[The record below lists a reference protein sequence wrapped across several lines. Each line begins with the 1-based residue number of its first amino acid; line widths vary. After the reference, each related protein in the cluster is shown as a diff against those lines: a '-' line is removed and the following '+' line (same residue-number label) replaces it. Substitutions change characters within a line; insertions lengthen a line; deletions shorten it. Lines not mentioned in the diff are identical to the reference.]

1 MPATYVTEQ
10 ELRDNLGIQDLYPDS
25 VIEECCQ
32 SAQDI
37 LNQFLWFD
45 SAPVVGTALQ
55 NNVATVMIANPAI
68 FNTGQSVTLAGC
80 GATYNG
86 TYTITGTIPWTAG
99 TTTSLPS
106 IAFDRNLWNWP
117 NGYSFIQFAK
127 VAANLNFT
135 RVLPYGSATGADTKT
150 NSYATTPAV
159 REAAMILAVD
169 IFQARQVSQTG
180 GVTIDGFSPSPYRMG
195 NSMIGKIRGLIA
207 GYTNPAAMVG
217 QMPTPITT
225 LRATIA
231 TALANINVWN
241 TYDFPPPTITANSVI
256 VAPADSYLTPSNNT
270 NLNISPLANLKIIL
284 TVPMLDNRGNL
295 NGIETLACAVF
306 KKLATSNIVMNIGSM
321 SAPSVLSV
329 QSGDL
334 LTASFDISVLTSWE

>member
-1 MPATYVTEQ
+1 MPASYVTEQ
-10 ELRDNLGIQDLYPDS
+10 ELRDNLGIGDLYSDA

-32 SAQDI
+32 SAQDL

-55 NNVATVMIANPAI
+55 NNVATVMVANPGI
-68 FNTGQSVTLAGC
+68 FSTGDSVTLSGC

-99 TTTSLPS
+99 TATQFPA
-106 IAFDRNLWNWP
+106 IAFNNRLTNYP

-127 VAANLNFT
+127 TASNANFT
-135 RVLPYGSATGADTKT
+135 RVLPYGSAVGADTKT
-150 NSYATTPAV
+150 NTYATTPSV

-207 GYTNPAAMVG
+207 GYANPGAMVG
-217 QMPTPITT
+217 
-225 LRATIA
+225 
-231 TALANINVWN
+231 
-241 TYDFPPPTITANSVI
+241 
-256 VAPADSYLTPSNNT
+256 
-270 NLNISPLANLKIIL
+270 
-284 TVPMLDNRGNL
+284 
-295 NGIETLACAVF
+295 
-306 KKLATSNIVMNIGSM
+306 
-321 SAPSVLSV
+321 
-329 QSGDL
+329 
-334 LTASFDISVLTSWE
+334 